1 MQGSITPVL
10 PPYLSTIQVRVRVI
24 CFGLKTRRSFLNLRL
39 FWAKFELIALPRI
52 NNAAKMT
59 PSWCCRNSAAKLAA
73 SWARLTKL
81 AASMVHIYQT
91 CSKYGSPSHT
101 WRIFGSATKFA
112 HFRQHWQHG
121 QFRQFNKRRGQACKP
136 YDERHFSPTTKRF
149 LPVVWISCDMDTPG
163 NVVC

>member
-1 MQGSITPVL
+1 MV
-10 PPYLSTIQVRVRVI
+10 
-24 CFGLKTRRSFLNLRL
+24 
-39 FWAKFELIALPRI
+39 LPRI

-101 WRIFGSATKFA
+101 WRIFGSATKFSQ
-112 HFRQHWQHG
+112 FRQHWQHG
-121 QFRQFNKRRGQACKP
+121 QFRQLNKRRGRACKL
-136 YDERHFSPTTKRF
+136 YDKSASRQRQNILF
-149 LPVVWISCDMDTPG
+149 LWYGYARQRGVLTSSKHRRKVLPCVIPRGQCCVAFRICETARR
-163 NVVC
+163 